1 MGGTNHFS
9 QLVKDKE
16 FTIFEGDWGDC
27 YAARIEVWF
36 KDKQGHK
43 RKLSEKV
50 YGVQGWMR

>member
-50 YGVQGWMR
+50 YSVQGWMR